1 MFCQPI
7 RHARCLREPCK
18 SDGPDRDRT
27 CDLGIKSPL
36 LYQLSYRPAA
46 VYSVTAMSK
55 GYAEGSALEERL
67 ADLERSKRQGRE
79 EDVPL
84 RLAVFGSTADE
95 AEPHFLG
102 WADEVDADDLF
113 ASGDA
118 YGIKL
123 RRVPVPTR
131 RAAPRRDGAAP
142 R

>member
-1 MFCQPI
+1 
-7 RHARCLREPCK
+7 
-18 SDGPDRDRT
+18 
-27 CDLGIKSPL
+27 
-36 LYQLSYRPAA
+36 
-46 VYSVTAMSK
+46 MSK

-67 ADLERSKRQGRE
+67 ADFERAKRQRRTPE
-79 EDVPL
+79 SPL

-95 AEPHFLG
+95 AESHFIG

-113 ASGDA
+113 SSGAA

-123 RRVPVPTR
+123 RRVPAPKR